1 MSEIKTL
8 SSQEIYS
15 NQWMR
20 LKEDRIERADGTHG
34 VYSVIEKPD
43 FAVIV
48 PVSDGHIWVV
58 EQYRYPLGR
67 RTVELPQGS
76 WELSPDAD
84 PIAVA
89 RGELA
94 EETGLLAQ
102 KMAQIGYQK
111 LAQGYSSQ
119 GYHIWLATDFV
130 ASAQDLD
137 AEEVGLTCRRMPVAE
152 FESLI
157 AEGKIS
163 DATSVTAFLL
173 AKLKGH
179 V

>member
-1 MSEIKTL
+1 MSEMKTL
-8 SSQEIYS
+8 SSQEIYA

-20 LKEDRIERADGTHG
+20 LKEDRIERADGSQG

-48 PVSDGHIWVV
+48 PVFEGTIWVV
-58 EQYRYPLGR
+58 EQFRYPLGK
-67 RTVELPQGS
+67 RTIELPQGS

-102 KMAQIGYQK
+102 KMEQIGYQK

-130 ASAQDLD
+130 PGSQSLD
-137 AEEVGLTCRRMPVAE
+137 AEEVGLTCRQMPVST
-152 FESLI
+152 FEALI

-163 DATSVTAFLL
+163 DATSVAAFLL
-173 AKLKGH
+173 AKLKGF

>member
-20 LKEDRIERADGTHG
+20 LKEDRIERADGSHG

-48 PVSDGHIWVV
+48 PVAEGHIWVV
-58 EQYRYPLGR
+58 EQYRYPLGK
-67 RTVELPQGS
+67 RTIELPQGS

-94 EETGLLAQ
+94 EETGLLANSVT
-102 KMAQIGYQK
+102 QIGYQK

-130 ASAQDLD
+130 TSTQNLD

-152 FESLI
+152 FEALI

-163 DATSVTAFLL
+163 DATSVTAYLL
-173 AKLKGH
+173 AKLKGL